1 MAIVII
7 NSTFLDGSMQS
18 IHGGNLAQ
26 ANQSRTD
33 FLNKSGIQPEATTL
47 VRLKYEG
54 DDYCRYAT
62 IDDTFKGD
70 GIVRESTVVSDALVV
85 TKPHHALF
93 LPLADCIGA
102 VLHDPVKNILMVS
115 HLGRHNLEQYGG
127 TRSVEF
133 LQEHHNVDPQDVTVW
148 LSPAAGKSSYP
159 FFEFNN
165 RSLHEVATEQFI
177 RAGIRAENIAISPID
192 SSQDANYYSHN
203 QFLKGRRDNDG
214 RFAVVAFMTD

>member
-1 MAIVII
+1 MAIVVV
-7 NSTFLDGSMQS
+7 NSTLLDGSMQS
-18 IHGGNLAQ
+18 IHGGNLVR

-85 TKPHHALF
+85 TQPKHALF

-127 TRSVEF
+127 TRSVEY
-133 LQEHHNVDPQDVTVW
+133 LQERHNVSPQDVTIW
-148 LSPAAGKSSYP
+148 LSPAAGKSNYP
-159 FFEFNN
+159 LFEFNN
-165 RSLHEVATEQFI
+165 RSLHDVAMEQLI
-177 RAGIRAENIAISPID
+177 RAGIRAENIDISPID
-192 SSQDANYYSHN
+192 SSQDVNYSSHS

>member
-7 NSTFLDGSMQS
+7 NSTLLDGSMQS

-33 FLNKSGIQPEATTL
+33 FLNKNGIQPEATTL
-47 VRLKYEG
+47 VRLRYEG
-54 DDYCRYAT
+54 DNYCRYVT
-62 IDDTFKGD
+62 ISDTFEGD

-85 TKPHHALF
+85 TQPKHALF

-102 VLHDPVKNILMVS
+102 VLHDPVKNMLMVS

-133 LQEHHNVDPQDVTVW
+133 MQEQHNVNPQDVTVW

-159 FFEFNN
+159 LFEFNN
-165 RSLHEVATEQFI
+165 RSLHDVAMEQFV
-177 RAGIRAENIAISPID
+177 RAGIRAENIDISPID
-192 SSQDANYYSHN
+192 SSQDVNYYSHS

>member
-1 MAIVII
+1 MAVVII
-7 NSTFLDGSMQS
+7 NSTLLDGSMQS
-18 IHGGNLAQ
+18 IHSGNLAQ

-33 FLNKSGIQPEATTL
+33 FLNKNGIQPEATTL

-70 GIVRESTVVSDALVV
+70 GIVRESTVVNDALVV
-85 TKPHHALF
+85 TRPQHALF

-133 LQEHHNVDPQDVTVW
+133 LQEHHGVNPQDVTIW

-159 FFEFNN
+159 LFEFNN
-165 RSLHEVATEQFI
+165 RSLHEVAMEQFI
-177 RAGIRAENIAISPID
+177 RAGIRAENIDISPID
-192 SSQDANYYSHN
+192 SSQDANYYSHS

>member
-1 MAIVII
+1 
-7 NSTFLDGSMQS
+7 MQS
-18 IHGGNLAQ
+18 IHSGNLAQ

-33 FLNKSGIQPEATTL
+33 FLNKNGIQPEATTL

-70 GIVRESTVVSDALVV
+70 GIVRESTVVNDALVV
-85 TKPHHALF
+85 TRPQHALF

-148 LSPAAGKSSYP
+148 LSPAAGKSNYP
-159 FFEFNN
+159 LFEFNN
-165 RSLHEVATEQFI
+165 RSMHEVAMEQFI
-177 RAGIRAENIAISPID
+177 RAGIRAENIDISPID